1 MSMGWTSAVAGLALL
16 AVGRLSETTPPVSL
30 AAQQGQSATLRVQL
44 ATRDTLVS
52 HEAPNR
58 LTLTT
63 PWSKTQVQPS
73 GTRHS
78 NPAFASYFA
87 QVKPMTFKVSVP
99 ASVKPGNYPA
109 QLGGELFVCDMRDK
123 VCTLRPVQVPV
134 HIRVG
139 ATAQIRSTTLTLRDQ
154 DLKPRGRRL

>member
-1 MSMGWTSAVAGLALL
+1 MSMGWTFAVAGLALL
-16 AVGRLSETTPPVSL
+16 GGGRLSDTTPPFSL
-30 AAQQGQSATLRVQL
+30 AAPQGQSASLRVQL
-44 ATRDTLVS
+44 ATQEMLVNR
-52 HEAPNR
+52 EAPNR

-63 PWSKTQVQPS
+63 PWGKTQVQPS

-87 QVKPMTFKVSVP
+87 QVKPMTFKVNVP

-109 QLGGELFVCDMRDK
+109 QLGGELFVCDIREK

-134 HIRVG
+134 RIEVS
-139 ATAQIRSTTLTLRDQ
+139 ASAQIRSTTLTLRDQ